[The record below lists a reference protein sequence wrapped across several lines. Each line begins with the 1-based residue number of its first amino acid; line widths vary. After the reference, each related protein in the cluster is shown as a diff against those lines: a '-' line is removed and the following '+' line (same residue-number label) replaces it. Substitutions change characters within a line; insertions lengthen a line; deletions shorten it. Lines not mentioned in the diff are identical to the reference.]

1 MAVSKKTIAKTE
13 AKVTVEPT
21 TTANKK
27 AEVKSTAAESKSE
40 VKPAAEKAPV
50 KAEVKP
56 AAEKVPVKAEAK
68 PAAEKAPV
76 KAEVKPAAEKV
87 PVKAEVKP
95 AAEKASLKKAPA
107 VKKETKAKKAPA
119 AKKAPG
125 KRATAQPTQEVYIQC
140 FGKEVLAKNV
150 LDNVKMI
157 WTKEMNRKPADIKDV
172 KLYIKPEEGKAY
184 YVINDDITGEVVL

>member
-40 VKPAAEKAPV
+40 V
-50 KAEVKP
+50 
-56 AAEKVPVKAEAK
+56 K